1 MFPSGNNPQIVGLK
15 FTPDFWSNFN
25 LCTVFVSSIVN
36 LVCILVRL
44 GLLHQTLF
52 LLFLPQHMWYSKQVY
67 RTVERQLFRG
77 PVIQLF
83 LVLQFEMHF
92 LEDRNCSNCS
102 HKQQQRSILVSKT
115 DIEFEAEKYV
125 YLERNKGRRPY
136 TKSEN

>member
-1 MFPSGNNPQIVGLK
+1 MFPSENNPQIVGLK

-25 LCTVFVSSIVN
+25 LCTVFVSSLVN
-36 LVCILVRL
+36 SVCILVRL

-83 LVLQFEMHF
+83 LVLMPSFSLKCISWRIEIVQTVHINSNSPSWC
-92 LEDRNCSNCS
+92 LKLILNLKLRNMFN
-102 HKQQQRSILVSKT
+102 
-115 DIEFEAEKYV
+115 
-125 YLERNKGRRPY
+125 
-136 TKSEN
+136 